1 MQLKMSLSNLTRK
14 IDKTLVLEPAG
25 DDLKIVAVNERK
37 SE

>member
-25 DDLKIVAVNERK
+25 DDLKIVAVNGRK